1 MINVPPMG
9 MGKMSTGILFAVHG
23 GMIVNT
29 MSVSSQMS
37 SNGGSYT
44 MPNLPGG
51 FPGAFY
57 GVEALGWS
65 STSLGIGI
73 PRVADLRNGDDT
85 DVNMQM
91 LMLLP

>member
-1 MINVPPMG
+1 MG
-9 MGKMSTGILFAVHG
+9 MGMGMSKGILFAVHG
-23 GMIVNT
+23 GLIVNT
-29 MSVSSQMS
+29 MSVDSQMS
-37 SNGGSYT
+37 GSGSYN

-51 FPGAFY
+51 SPATPLPGAFY

-73 PRVADLRNGDDT
+73 PRVADLRTGDDT